1 MDQDALMNASG
12 AAVMRAW
19 QQLLQLNLESWK
31 PEVAEWLH
39 SEEAQPE
46 LREFLALV
54 PCSTTLH

>member
-1 MDQDALMNASG
+1 MEQEQLIYANE
-12 AAVMRAW
+12 AAVLRAW

-31 PEVAEWLH
+31 PEVAAWLH
-39 SEEAQPE
+39 SDEAQAQ